1 MKIRSGFV
9 SNSSSSSF
17 VIYGVI
23 EDKNYLLDN
32 DVNYGNLGIEYGEYG
47 ETYIGL
53 VISSEN
59 DHEYSSGIDESRPLR
74 EQKEETK
81 RKLSEIFGTE
91 YVEKNIDTYSE
102 SWFNG

>member
-23 EDKNYLLDN
+23 EDKKLFPDLNYR
-32 DVNYGNLGIEYGEYG
+32 GLGVEDGEYDD
-47 ETYIGL
+47 TYIGL
-53 VISSEN
+53 VISAE
-59 DHEYSSGIDESRPLR
+59 HEHNYYSGVDESRPLN

-81 RKLSEIFGTE
+81 QKLIELFGEE
-91 YVEKNIDTYSE
+91 YVEKHLDTYFE
-102 SWFNG
+102 SWYNG